1 MKVKISDNKWVK
13 RAGIIAVLAGLGFLG
28 YTYST
33 PTMVEA
39 KEATIQEYTLVKS
52 SMTESLSTSGV
63 VKSSAV
69 EQLLGDI
76 SSEVTNIYVGIGER
90 VTSGQV
96 LATMNDIDINISILN
111 QEVKISTLKEEMKA
125 LSADKGSSKKM
136 AYENAKTAY
145 DNAKITYDGSKILF
159 ENGAM
164 SQSELDQSLESY
176 NKSKIDYQNA
186 KNIFDGYDYATE
198 YSILEK
204 TLSAESMKL
213 KSLEQDLL
221 DHKIVASI
229 DGEVTLIDIEEGE
242 VPRESD
248 VMMEIQ
254 NLATL
259 KVEASI
265 SEYEINDIKLG
276 QEVLITTLGN
286 DNKIYK
292 GLVETIYPSGE
303 VSGSEVFV
311 TVIIDVLDEDTLLK
325 PNFSANIEILTASKE
340 DALMVPYDAL
350 VKTGKGYAVQLK
362 ARGDEDATFVRVKT
376 GIESDLTIEII
387 SEDLEEGAIILVES
401 DVKLSAQNQNA
412 LKIPG
417 MGGGQGRPGGNADH

>member
-33 PTMVEA
+33 PTTVEA
-39 KEATIQEYTLVKS
+39 KEAMIQEYTLVKS
-52 SMTESLSTSGV
+52 SVTESLSTSGV

-125 LSADKGSSKKM
+125 LGADKGSSKKM
-136 AYENAKTAY
+136 AYENAKIIY
-145 DNAKITYDGSKILF
+145 DNAKITYDGNKILF

-186 KNIFDGYDYATE
+186 KSIYDGYDYATE

-362 ARGDEDATFVRVKT
+362 VQGDDAVTFVRVKT
-376 GIESDLTIEII
+376 GIESDLTIEVI
-387 SEDLEEGAIILVES
+387 SEDLEEGVIILVES
-401 DVKLSAQNQNA
+401 DVKLSAQNQNT

-417 MGGGQGRPGGNADH
+417 MGGGQGRPSGNTGH